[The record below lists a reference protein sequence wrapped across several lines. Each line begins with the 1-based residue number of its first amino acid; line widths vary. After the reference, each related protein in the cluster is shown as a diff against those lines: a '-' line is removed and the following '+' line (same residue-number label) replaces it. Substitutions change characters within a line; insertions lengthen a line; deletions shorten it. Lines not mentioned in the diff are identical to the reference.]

1 MWRYGRAELTCISMN
16 GPQRGEVIAG
26 LPVTPDLVFP
36 SGRWTEG
43 GILS

>member
-1 MWRYGRAELTCISMN
+1 MYGGAELTCISRN
-16 GPQRGEVIAG
+16 GPQRGEVTAG